1 MNKRGL
7 LLVISG
13 PSGAGKGTICKALV
27 EKHKELYVSV
37 SATTRQPR
45 VGEIDGV
52 NYHFTTKE
60 QFIERIEQN
69 DFLEY
74 AEVYG
79 NYYGTPKSKV
89 EEMLSKGIDVILE
102 IDIQGALKVKEN
114 FEEGVF
120 IFILPPSMEE
130 LKQRIIKRGSETPES
145 LMTRFKSAY
154 QELNYVSKYNYAV
167 VNDEVHLAAKKIEG
181 IVAAEKC
188 RVDRIKETILDSKE
202 GLIHEQLYD

>member
-45 VGEIDGV
+45 VGEVDGV

-60 QFIERIEQN
+60 QFVERIEQN

-79 NYYGTPKSKV
+79 NY
-89 EEMLSKGIDVILE
+89 
-102 IDIQGALKVKEN
+102 
-114 FEEGVF
+114 
-120 IFILPPSMEE
+120 
-130 LKQRIIKRGSETPES
+130 
-145 LMTRFKSAY
+145 
-154 QELNYVSKYNYAV
+154 
-167 VNDEVHLAAKKIEG
+167 
-181 IVAAEKC
+181 
-188 RVDRIKETILDSKE
+188 
-202 GLIHEQLYD
+202 